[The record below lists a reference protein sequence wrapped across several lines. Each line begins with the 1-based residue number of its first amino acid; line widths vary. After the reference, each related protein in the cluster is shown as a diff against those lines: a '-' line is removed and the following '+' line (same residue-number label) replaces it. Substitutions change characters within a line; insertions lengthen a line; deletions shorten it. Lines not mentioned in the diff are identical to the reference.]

1 MALEIFPL
9 DGYILEN
16 IQKRQDDDN
25 EFEFDIHIKS
35 STNSSI
41 FKFTLLGTNI
51 CCETLSW
58 EYRQTKQ
65 GVNKWFDVSQDMPL
79 DYKSFIGNEITF
91 LKLFNYEI
99 NEEICLS
106 KCTIELQIS
115 FKNNDDLKIIYNN
128 THNGYYPHFVTLKQ
142 DSKIIVKTCI

>member
-58 EYRQTKQ
+58 EYRQTK
-65 GVNKWFDVSQDMPL
+65 
-79 DYKSFIGNEITF
+79 
-91 LKLFNYEI
+91 
-99 NEEICLS
+99 
-106 KCTIELQIS
+106 
-115 FKNNDDLKIIYNN
+115 
-128 THNGYYPHFVTLKQ
+128 
-142 DSKIIVKTCI
+142 